1 MRSRPIRRGI
11 QIGETLTQQRAAP
24 WTVEP
29 YILSGYRP
37 AYGRVVPAAWSITRV
52 HNETLNIWSHAA
64 AACFFTHAA
73 LTDTTISAAIRG
85 CISVHAAL
93 YCTSTTAHTFGAVS
107 ERTNRLLFTLD
118 KSMISFMFLAS
129 GLCAVGIEFA
139 RHPLL
144 PLICAV
150 MCACCACVVR
160 AICDPSRS
168 SKVLNV
174 LALGAQMFCAASP
187 AAHLV
192 YSNRS
197 PELARQVSWAAA
209 RAIVPSMVGGA
220 AYALRVPER
229 LAPGRFD
236 LALHS
241 HNVMHVGTAI
251 GSYWT
256 YVGLAEWEAEAVRS
270 LAE

>member
-1 MRSRPIRRGI
+1 M
-11 QIGETLTQQRAAP
+11 TLSHHRAPP
-24 WTVEP
+24 WSVEP
-29 YILSGYRP
+29 FILSGYRP
-37 AYGRVVPAAWSITRV
+37 AYGRVAPAAWSSV
-52 HNETLNIWSHAA
+52 LLHNETLNIWSHAA

-73 LTDTTISAAIRG
+73 LCDQTISTATRG
-85 CISVHAAL
+85 CICVHAAL
-93 YCTSTTAHTFGAVS
+93 YCTSTAAHTFGAVS
-107 ERTNRLLFTLD
+107 ERANRLLFSLD

-129 GLCAVGIEFA
+129 GLCAVWIEFG

-144 PLICAV
+144 PLFCAV

-160 AICDPSRS
+160 AICDPGRA
-168 SKVLNV
+168 SKLLNV

-192 YSNRS
+192 YSNRA
-197 PELARQVSWAAA
+197 PELARQVGWAAA
-209 RAIVPSMVGGA
+209 RAIVPSMIGGA

-256 YVGLAEWEAEAVRS
+256 YVGLAEWEAAAG
-270 LAE
+270 LGGM

>member
-1 MRSRPIRRGI
+1 MRTRPASTGGQRGA
-11 QIGETLTQQRAAP
+11 TLAHHRAPP
-24 WTVEP
+24 WSVEP
-29 YILSGYRP
+29 FIMSGYRP
-37 AYGRVVPAAWSITRV
+37 AYGRVAPAAWSSVRL

-64 AACFFTHAA
+64 AACFFAHAA
-73 LTDTTISAAIRG
+73 VTDQTISSATRA
-85 CISVHAAL
+85 CVSVHAAL
-93 YCTSTTAHTFGAVS
+93 YCTSTAAHTFGAVS
-107 ERTNRLLFTLD
+107 ERANRLLFALD
-118 KSMISFMFLAS
+118 KSMISLMFLAS
-129 GLCAVGIEFA
+129 GLCAVSIEFGG
-139 RHPLL
+139 HPLL
-144 PLICAV
+144 PLVCAV
-150 MCACCACVVR
+150 MFLACACVVV
-160 AICDPSRS
+160 AICDPGRS
-168 SKVLNV
+168 SKLLNV

-192 YSNRS
+192 YSNRA

-256 YVGLAEWEAEAVRS
+256 YVGLAEWEANA
-270 LAE
+270 